1 MVVNTLAANEKYLVL
16 HRDNLTIS
24 IQIQLSLKKRNV
36 SEFFRTLLKFR
47 LNFKHF
53 ERKDDLHSFFV
64 SKTRDPENLFR

>member
-53 ERKDDLHSFFV
+53 ERKDDLTSFFV